1 MVDQLGEQYFTTDG
15 CVELVVSNKDYQ
27 YRNDDSVSDS
37 QRLLIEKFEK
47 GKLAW
52 MDKTYVPVFGS
63 HLYDY
68 TGHPVLTSKDNSAVL
83 VKKVSGDREKIWIN
97 KEMAHDHDIKL
108 FMSSSLPSLNLSLP
122 SPPTELIPTHL
133 FCSLCSGP
141 HTFILYL

>member
-1 MVDQLGEQYFTTDG
+1 M
-15 CVELVVSNKDYQ
+15 
-27 YRNDDSVSDS
+27 SDS

-97 KEMAHDHDIKL
+97 KEMVHDHDIKL
-108 FMSSSLPSLNLSLP
+108 FMSSSLPPDSSKKGDVSETITFRVP
-122 SPPTELIPTHL
+122 SWFAEKK
-133 FCSLCSGP
+133 G
-141 HTFILYL
+141 FIGG